1 MVLWKTQGIGL
12 GRMRPSLQIAI
23 TVAAALMGPAAVKA
37 ATIDCVQS
45 GPFDASTTWA
55 NGLVPSLGDTFRIN
69 SGRTVQ
75 LTNTATVGN
84 FVLGNS
90 AAGGAIAI
98 AGGTLT
104 TTNDCHIGF
113 GFSAAVTVSQN
124 GSLNMGRALRLGSRS
139 GCTGELTVQ
148 GGAVN
153 LSSALVLGSQ
163 GTTNSAAVVSLGTD
177 ASLSVATGQR
187 TFFSGSLGSVAKMF
201 VNHGAVF
208 TTPFIDFQASNNG
221 PSTDKRLVVNG
232 GTVRLTLANKPG
244 TLVFSDPV
252 AKVQFDTGKIV
263 FTDVGSTTAFNQ
275 FKATFD
281 GWVDQGKIISS
292 VLSPSELK
300 SALTLNGA
308 DAVLEASF
316 SGTETVVYVSP
327 SGNDHWSGALA
338 EPSANASDGPLAT
351 LTGARDRLR
360 VLRAGNRPAPFSV
373 IVRGG
378 TYYESPTLVLEPADS
393 GTSADP
399 VVYRAYP
406 GEMPVFSGGRRLPQ
420 MTAMPNGSFSV
431 SVPGAADRQW
441 LLRQLFVDDVRYTLA
456 RSPNAGYFY
465 VQGIPP
471 TPASPYYGEPYWQS
485 HNFTFRPGDLKN
497 WSTLGSNDVNLRV
510 YNLWEVATLIL
521 TSVDEAAGTAFS
533 ATHMPYGFNPNP
545 TVTGG
550 GVSKRYIVEN
560 APDALDS
567 PGEWYLDRTLGLLT
581 VIPLAG
587 ENLSTKTIVA
597 PLNMQAV
604 VFQGSPDANQFVE
617 HIRFEG
623 LSFRHYS
630 TPPLGSGLSEGWR
643 SNQAATAIP
652 ACIQMTGARS
662 ITLLRCEI
670 AHIGAHAVEIGRGSR
685 NNRIEQCHLHDLGGG
700 GIYVGQRLRMNQGY
714 DPGLYGAV
722 AENTIHN
729 NFIHDGGIIHE
740 GAVGILL
747 GQTSDNVISHNEIA
761 HFNWSG
767 MQIGWNWDTQP
778 TFTKNNTVEYNYI
791 HDIGQNVSSDLA
803 GIYTVGENLN
813 TAVRHNVIH
822 DVFSW
827 VAHLGRGIYPDQET
841 SGVTFKG
848 NLVYHAGAEAFGIN
862 FCRDITVEDNIFAL
876 NTGKAPFG
884 MGWDGNDTQ
893 RLTLSRNIFY
903 HYYGN
908 VYSATDQ
915 LRIARFAL
923 CDSNLYWRAD
933 GKTVTFQAPNTS
945 TNNSISFDQW
955 KSLSGLDAN
964 SRVADPMFV
973 DPENGDFRFRNP
985 TSAAAIGFSGGAWTN
1000 AGLTGDPTW
1009 TTLPDSFDRPTA
1021 YEAYKEPLP
1030 GFDFSVDA
1038 SDILRSSEFA
1048 FLNAGTNVFGGMRIT
1063 ALGVPANT
1071 GAYSVWTTSDLR
1083 GSWARMTNV
1092 EVSAAGIMR
1101 TLIFRDSAPT
1111 KEYRSRFYRLRPVP

>member
-1 MVLWKTQGIGL
+1 MNPRNRRAFLSAKVMEALRLTVFSI
-12 GRMRPSLQIAI
+12 SLC
-23 TVAAALMGPAAVKA
+23 VASATSA

-45 GPFDASTTWA
+45 GLFDAPSTWA
-55 NGLVPSLGDTFRIN
+55 NGNLPGLSDTFRIN
-69 SGRTVQ
+69 SGRSVQ
-75 LTNTATVGN
+75 LTNTANVGN
-84 FVLGNS
+84 FLLGTTV
-90 AAGGAIAI
+90 AAGVLNIV
-98 AGGTLT
+98 GGSLT

-113 GFSAAVTVSQN
+113 GFSASVTVSQN
-124 GSLNMGRALRLGSRS
+124 GTLNMGRALRLGSRS
-139 GCTGELTVQ
+139 ECTGELAVQ
-148 GGAVN
+148 GGTVN

-163 GTTNSAAVVSLGTD
+163 GSTNSGAVVSLGTD
-177 ASLSVATGQR
+177 ASMTVAIGQR
-187 TFFSGSLGSVAKMF
+187 TFFSGSLGSVVKMF

-208 TTPFIDFQASNNG
+208 TTPFVDFQASNNG
-221 PSTDKRLVVNG
+221 PSADKRLVVNG

-263 FTDVGSTTAFNQ
+263 FTDIGSTTAFNQ
-275 FKATFD
+275 LKATFD

-308 DAVLEASF
+308 DAVLEASYTG
-316 SGTETVVYVSP
+316 SETVVYVSS

-373 IVRGG
+373 VVRGG
-378 TYYESPTLVLEPADS
+378 IYYESPTLVLEPTDS
-393 GTSADP
+393 GTAAHP
-399 VVYRAYP
+399 VVFKAYP
-406 GEMPVFSGGRRLPQ
+406 GERPVFSGGRRLPQ

-431 SVPGAADRQW
+431 SVPGAANRQW
-441 LLRQLFVDDVRYTLA
+441 LFRQLFVDDVRYTLA

-471 TPASPYYGEPYWQS
+471 APPSPYYGEPYWQS

-497 WSTLGSNDVNLRV
+497 WSTLTNNDVSLRV

-521 TSVDEAAGTAFS
+521 TSVDETAGTAFS

-545 TVTGG
+545 TVIGG
-550 GVSKRYIVEN
+550 GLSKRYIVEN
-560 APDALDS
+560 APDALDH
-567 PGEWYLDRTLGLLT
+567 PGEWYLDRASGLLT

-597 PLNMQAV
+597 PVNMQAV
-604 VFQGSPDANQFVE
+604 VLQGNPDADQFVE
-617 HIRFEG
+617 HIRFEN
-623 LSFRHYS
+623 LSFRHYA
-630 TPPLGSGLSEGWR
+630 TLPLGIGLSEGWR

-652 ACIQMTGARS
+652 ACIRMTGARS
-662 ITLLRCEI
+662 ISLLRCEI
-670 AHIGAHAVEIGRGSR
+670 AHIGTHAVELGRGSR

-700 GIYVGQRLRMNQGY
+700 GVYVGQRIRMNQGY
-714 DPGLYGAV
+714 APGPYG
-722 AENTIHN
+722 ETSGNTIHN
-729 NFIHDGGIIHE
+729 NFIHDGGILHE

-747 GQTSDNVISHNEIA
+747 GQTSENVISHNEIA

-813 TAVRHNVIH
+813 TLVQHNVIH

-827 VAHLGRGIYPDQET
+827 VAHLGRGLYPDQET
-841 SGVTFKG
+841 SGVIFSG
-848 NLVYHAGAEAFGIN
+848 NLVYHVGSEALGIN
-862 FCRDITVEDNIFAL
+862 FCRDITVRDNIFAL
-876 NTGKAPFG
+876 NTGSAPFG
-884 MGWDGNDTQ
+884 MGNNSQ
-893 RLTLSRNIFY
+893 NNQSLSVSRNIFY
-903 HYYGN
+903 YYYGN
-908 VYSATDQ
+908 AYSASDRLQT
-915 LRIARFAL
+915 ARFAL
-923 CDSNLYWRAD
+923 CNSNLYWRTD
-933 GKTVTFQAPNTS
+933 GRSVTFQKPGS
-945 TNNSISFDQW
+945 TKATNKISFDQW
-955 KSLSGLDAN
+955 KLESGLDGN

-973 DPENGDFRFRNP
+973 DPEGGDFRFKNP
-985 TSAAAIGFSGGAWTN
+985 ANAAAIGFAGGAWTN
-1000 AGLTGDPTW
+1000 AGLTGDPSW

-1021 YEAYKEPLP
+1021 YEAYKEALP

-1038 SDILRSSEFA
+1038 SEILRSSEFA
-1048 FLNAGTNVFGGMRIT
+1048 FINAGTNFFGGMRVR
-1063 ALGVPANT
+1063 ALGVPADT
-1071 GAYSVWTTSDLR
+1071 GAYSVWSTSDLR
-1083 GSWARMTNV
+1083 GPWERMTNV
-1092 EVSAAGIMR
+1092 EVSADGIMR
-1101 TLIFRDSAPT
+1101 NLIFRDSSPA
-1111 KEYRSRFYRLRPVP
+1111 KDYKARFYRLRPVP